1 MRSTSIRILIAGS
14 LLFCA
19 ATGDARETPWED
31 LSYPELKEIKIPDV
45 EKVEFENGLT
55 LFLLEDRDFP
65 LIDVRANIRAGTA
78 NDPAEKAG
86 LAAITANVIRSGG
99 TERYPGDDLDE
110 FLESIGASIELTTDN
125 DRAIVTAS
133 FLSEYTDDVLPR
145 LADLLR
151 NPVFPDEKIE
161 LAKVEQRTSIAARN
175 DEAFDL
181 AIREYRK
188 VVYGPES
195 PYARHTEYATIE
207 AIEREDLATFHEM
220 FYRPDAT
227 VMVITGDFKSKDMKR
242 HITELFGQWPVP
254 ETPFPK
260 EPPIPGLQERGIYYA
275 PKTDVT
281 QSTILL
287 GHLGFRA
294 DDPDYANMR
303 ILNEIL
309 GGGFSSR
316 IMNEVRTKRGLAYM
330 ANSIPGYNYPRPGIF
345 GAIAGTKSESTL
357 VTIQIMEQEI
367 RRVTEEPVTE
377 EELDLARS
385 ALLNSF
391 VFNFDS
397 PVKVAERI
405 GFFAFHGYPLDFLQN
420 YQKGLR
426 EATPQSILEAAQKL
440 IHPEN
445 LSVLV
450 IGNKDQFAEP
460 LDELGQVTELDISIP
475 EPPSTLEIPEP
486 TAESRQAAGD
496 LLVNAATH
504 AGGID
509 AIRDVKT
516 LKAEM
521 DASISI
527 QGMQLDIA
535 TSEVRV
541 YPDKVYSTQVL
552 PFGQGTAIQVVNGE
566 TGWMKDPRGLQ
577 DMPEDQLS
585 EAKAEMFRNRL
596 WLLGH
601 FEDLNIQ
608 ALDPIQEDGI
618 QLNRVFVRNDLVKEF
633 MLFFDSD
640 GALVRMDYMGK
651 GPQGPVKASTR
662 YVTFMEVDGIMFP
675 STIELYHDGEIF
687 LTGTTTSVEVNPE
700 VDMTIFD
707 KPTE

>member
-1 MRSTSIRILIAGS
+1 MRSSCIRILIAGS
-14 LLFCA
+14 MLFA
-19 ATGDARETPWED
+19 ASFGTARETPWEE
-31 LSYPELKEIKIPDV
+31 LSYPELKEIKIPEV
-45 EKVEFENGLT
+45 EKIELENGLV

-78 NDPAEKAG
+78 NDPADKAG
-86 LAAITANVIRSGG
+86 LADITANVIRTGG

-110 FLESIGASIELTTDN
+110 FLESIGASIELTSDN

-133 FLSEYTDDVLPR
+133 FLSEYADEIFPR
-145 LADLLR
+145 IADLLQ
-151 NPVFPDEKIE
+151 NPVFPDDKIE
-161 LAKVEQRTSIAARN
+161 LAKVGEKTAIAARN
-175 DEAFDL
+175 DEAFDIAL
-181 AIREYRK
+181 REYRK

-195 PYARHTEYATIE
+195 PYARHTEYATIQ
-207 AIEREDLATFHEM
+207 AIGREDLLSFHESY
-220 FYRPDAT
+220 YRPDAT
-227 VMVITGDFKSKDMKR
+227 VMVITGDFKSKDMR
-242 HITELFGQWPVP
+242 RRIDRLFGQWITP
-254 ETPFPK
+254 ETPLPQ
-260 EPPIPGLQERGIYYA
+260 EPAPPDLQPRGIYYA

-316 IMNEVRTKRGLAYM
+316 ILNEVRTKRGLAYM

-357 VTIQIMEQEI
+357 VTIQIIEQEI
-367 RRVTEEPVTE
+367 KKVTEEPVTD

-397 PVKVAERI
+397 PAKVAERI
-405 GFFAFHGYPLDFLQN
+405 GFFEFYGYPLDFLQS

-426 EATPQSILEAAQKL
+426 EATPQSILESARRH

-445 LSVLV
+445 ISVLV

-460 LDELGQVTELDISIP
+460 LDELGPLVELDISIP
-475 EPPSTLEIPEP
+475 EPPATLEIPQP
-486 TAESRQAAGD
+486 TAESRQKAGD
-496 LLVNAATH
+496 LLAKAADH
-504 AGGID
+504 AGGIE

-516 LKAEM
+516 LAADM

-527 QGMQLDIA
+527 QGMNLEIK
-535 TSEVRV
+535 TSEIRV
-541 YPDKVYSTQVL
+541 YPAKVYSSQIL
-552 PFGQGTAIQVVNGE
+552 PFGQGVAIQVIDGD
-566 TGWMKDPRGLQ
+566 TGWMKDPRGIQ
-577 DMPEDQLS
+577 DMPEDQMS
-585 EAKAEMFRNRL
+585 DAKAELFRNRL

-601 FEDLNIQ
+601 YEDLDMQ
-608 ALDPIQEDGI
+608 ALDPVEVDGV
-618 QLNRVFVRNDLVKEF
+618 QYDRVYVRNDMVKQF
-633 MLFFDSD
+633 VLFFDPD
-640 GALVRMDYMGK
+640 GALVRMDYKGK
-651 GPQGPVKASTR
+651 GPQGPVEASTR
-662 YVTFMEVDGIMFP
+662 YVEFMEVDGIMFP
-675 STIELYHDGEIF
+675 VKIELYHDGELF

-707 KPTE
+707 KPSE

>member
-1 MRSTSIRILIAGS
+1 
-14 LLFCA
+14 
-19 ATGDARETPWED
+19 
-31 LSYPELKEIKIPDV
+31 
-45 EKVEFENGLT
+45 
-55 LFLLEDRDFP
+55 
-65 LIDVRANIRAGTA
+65 
-78 NDPAEKAG
+78 
-86 LAAITANVIRSGG
+86 
-99 TERYPGDDLDE
+99 
-110 FLESIGASIELTTDN
+110 
-125 DRAIVTAS
+125 
-133 FLSEYTDDVLPR
+133 
-145 LADLLR
+145 
-151 NPVFPDEKIE
+151 
-161 LAKVEQRTSIAARN
+161 
-175 DEAFDL
+175 
-181 AIREYRK
+181 
-188 VVYGPES
+188 
-195 PYARHTEYATIE
+195 
-207 AIEREDLATFHEM
+207 
-220 FYRPDAT
+220 
-227 VMVITGDFKSKDMKR
+227 
-242 HITELFGQWPVP
+242 
-254 ETPFPK
+254 
-260 EPPIPGLQERGIYYA
+260 
-275 PKTDVT
+275 
-281 QSTILL
+281 
-287 GHLGFRA
+287 
-294 DDPDYANMR
+294 
-303 ILNEIL
+303 
-309 GGGFSSR
+309 
-316 IMNEVRTKRGLAYM
+316 
-330 ANSIPGYNYPRPGIF
+330 
-345 GAIAGTKSESTL
+345 
-357 VTIQIMEQEI
+357 MEQEI

>member
-1 MRSTSIRILIAGS
+1 MRSVSINILIAVS
-14 LLFCA
+14 LLFSA
-19 ATGDARETPWED
+19 ASGIERETPWEE
-31 LSYPELKEIKIPDV
+31 LTYPELKEIKIPDV
-45 EKVEFENGLT
+45 EKVELENGLT

-65 LIDVRANIRAGTA
+65 LIDIRANIRAGTA
-78 NDPAEKAG
+78 HDPADKVG
-86 LAAITANVIRSGG
+86 LADITATVIRTGG
-99 TERYPGDDLDE
+99 TERYPGDGLDE
-110 FLESIGASIELTTDN
+110 FLESIGASIELSTDN

-133 FLSEYTDDVLPR
+133 FLSEHADEVLPR
-145 LADLLR
+145 MADLVQ
-151 NPVFPDEKIE
+151 NPIFPEDKID
-161 LAKVEQRTSIAARN
+161 LAKVEQRTAIAARN
-175 DEAFDL
+175 DEAFDIAL
-181 AIREYRK
+181 REYRK
-188 VVYGPES
+188 VVYGPQS
-195 PYARHTEYATIE
+195 PYARHAEYATIE
-207 AIEREDLATFHEM
+207 AIEQDDLSAFHTM
-220 FYRPDAT
+220 FFRPDAT
-227 VMVITGDFKSKDMKR
+227 VMIVTGDFKSKDMKR
-242 HITELFGQWPVP
+242 RIMRLFGEWPVP
-254 ETPFPK
+254 DVPVPEK
-260 EPPIPGLQERGIYYA
+260 PPLPGLQKRGIYYA
-275 PKTDVT
+275 PKSDVT

-316 IMNEVRTKRGLAYM
+316 IMNAVRTKRGLAYM
-330 ANSIPGYNYPRPGIF
+330 ANSIPGFNYPRPGIF

-367 RRVTEEPVTE
+367 KRVTEEPVTE
-377 EELDLARS
+377 AELDLARS

-405 GFFAFHGYPLDFLQN
+405 GFFEFHGYPLDFLQG

-426 EATPQSILEAAQKL
+426 EATPQSILEAARKL

-460 LDELGQVTELDISIP
+460 LDELGPVTELDISIP

-486 TAESRQAAGD
+486 TAETRQAAGD
-496 LLVNAATH
+496 LLAKAATH
-504 AGGID
+504 AGGVE
-509 AIRDVKT
+509 AIRNVKT

-527 QGMQLDIA
+527 QGMKLDIA
-535 TSEVRV
+535 TSEIRV

-552 PFGQGTAIQVVNGE
+552 PFGQGTAIQVVNGT

-577 DMPEDQLS
+577 DMPEEQMAD
-585 EAKAEMFRNRL
+585 AKAEIYRNRL
-596 WLLGH
+596 WILGH
-601 FEDLNIQ
+601 YEDLDIQ
-608 ALDPIQEDGI
+608 ALDSIVEDGVEYH
-618 QLNRVFVRNDLVKEF
+618 RVYVRNDMVKEF
-633 MLFFDSD
+633 ILFFNPD
-640 GALVRMDYMGK
+640 GAFIRMDYQGK
-651 GPQGPVKASTR
+651 GPQGPVKASMR
-662 YVTFMEVDGIMFP
+662 YIEFMETDGIMFP
-675 STIELYHDGEIF
+675 SSIELYHDGELF
-687 LTGTTTSVEVNPE
+687 LTGTTSTIEVNPD